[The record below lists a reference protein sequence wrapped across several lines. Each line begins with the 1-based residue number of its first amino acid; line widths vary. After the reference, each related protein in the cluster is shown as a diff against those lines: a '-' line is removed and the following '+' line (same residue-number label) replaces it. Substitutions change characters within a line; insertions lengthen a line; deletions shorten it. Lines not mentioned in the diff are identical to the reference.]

1 MRGSTQ
7 GSYHIKWQIK
17 SGTFEYEY
25 WILNVMLFC
34 WFLVF
39 LGVIRWYIL
48 PTILI
53 PFQGFWVRGLWY
65 KVGSTKQFHSHQCHA
80 SVLNIEPWAFR
91 RVSWLIWHSSLLYP
105 WEKFRKQSAKKYN
118 IVSKGNN
125 LWDLTS
131 ERIIL
136 RTDMIWIF
144 DILGTK

>member
-7 GSYHIKWQIK
+7 GPYHIKWQIK
-17 SGTFEYEY
+17 SGMFEYEY

-39 LGVIRWYIL
+39 LEGIKWYIL

-65 KVGSTKQFHSHQCHA
+65 KVGSNKQFHSHQCHA

-105 WEKFRKQSAKKYN
+105 WKKFCKQSAKKYN

>member
-1 MRGSTQ
+1 MTDQ
-7 GSYHIKWQIK
+7 KWYVWI
-17 SGTFEYEY
+17 
-25 WILNVMLFC
+25 WILNFKC
-34 WFLVF
+34 Y
-39 LGVIRWYIL
+39 VIL
-48 PTILI
+48 LI
-53 PFQGFWVRGLWY
+53 PCIPWSNQMIHSPNNFNTFSGLLKRFWVRGLWY
-65 KVGSTKQFHSHQCHA
+65 KVGSNKQFHSHQCHA

-125 LWDLTS
+125 LWDLIS